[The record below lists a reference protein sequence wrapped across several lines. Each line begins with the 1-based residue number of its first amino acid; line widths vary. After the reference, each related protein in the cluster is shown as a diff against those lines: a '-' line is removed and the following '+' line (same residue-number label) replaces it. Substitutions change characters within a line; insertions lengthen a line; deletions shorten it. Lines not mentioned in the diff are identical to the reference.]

1 MNSII
6 KLTNGETI
14 IAEIVHEDDKVTSVL
29 EPLAL
34 EIGEGETGKPMMVA
48 MTWIPLTKSINMVN
62 LNTNHVV
69 AVADVDEEI
78 DAYYVKSLAIL
89 KGDVEKLREI
99 MREEAGVEDL
109 EEIAERVRSAET
121 EFNLDEEIDDPWM
134 DKFGQPIESKP
145 SANTVH

>member
-14 IAEIVHEDDKVTSVL
+14 IAEIVHQDDDTTSVL

-48 MTWIPLTKSINMVN
+48 MTWIPLTKKINMVN
-62 LNTNHVV
+62 LKSHHVV
-69 AVADVDEEI
+69 AVADTDDEM
-78 DAYYVKSLAIL
+78 DAYYIKSLAIL
-89 KGDVEKLREI
+89 KGDVDKLREI
-99 MREEAGVEDL
+99 IREEAGVEELD
-109 EEIAERVRSAET
+109 EIIERVQSAEK
-121 EFNLDEEIDDPWM
+121 EFDLDEESDPWM
-134 DKFGQPIESKP
+134 EKFGQPIEV

>member
-14 IAEIVHEDDKVTSVL
+14 IAEIVHQDENTTSVL

-48 MTWIPLTKSINMVN
+48 MTWIPLTKKINMVN
-62 LNTNHVV
+62 LKSDHVV
-69 AVADVDEEI
+69 AVADCDEEV
-78 DAYYVKSLAIL
+78 DAYYIKSLAIL
-89 KGDVEKLREI
+89 KGDAEKLREI
-99 MREEAGVEDL
+99 LREEAGEDDIERIRETL
-109 EEIAERVRSAET
+109 YEAAQEE
-121 EFNLDEEIDDPWM
+121 EEEYDPWIE
-134 DKFGQPIESKP
+134 KFGKPIK

>member
-14 IAEIVHEDDKVTSVL
+14 VAEIVHEDDTTTSVL

-48 MTWIPLTKSINMVN
+48 MTWIPLTKKVNMVN
-62 LNTNHVV
+62 INTNHVV
-69 AVADVDEEI
+69 AIADVDEDI

-89 KGDVEKLREI
+89 KGDVDKLREI
-99 MREEAGVEDL
+99 MREEAGVKDL
-109 EEIAERVRSAET
+109 EEIVDRVQSAET
-121 EFNLDEEIDDPWM
+121 EFNLDDEEVNDPWM
-134 DKFGQPIESKP
+134 DKFGQPVEL

>member
-14 IAEIVHEDDKVTSVL
+14 IAEIVHQDESTTSIL

-48 MTWIPLTKSINMVN
+48 MTWIPLTKKINMVN
-62 LNTNHVV
+62 LKSAHVV
-69 AVADVDEEI
+69 AVAEADEDI

-99 MREEAGVEDL
+99 LREEATEEEL
-109 EEIAERVRSAET
+109 EEISERVASAET
-121 EFNLDEEIDDPWM
+121 EFNLDSEIEDLWM
-134 DKFGQPIESKP
+134 EKFGQPVEL

>member
-14 IAEIVHEDDKVTSVL
+14 VGEIVHEDETITSVL

-48 MTWIPLTKSINMVN
+48 MTWIPLTKKINMVN

-69 AVADVDEEI
+69 AVADVDEDM
-78 DAYYVKSLAIL
+78 DAYYIKSLAIL

-99 MREEAGVEDL
+99 MINEASEEELD
-109 EEIAERVRSAET
+109 EISERVRSAET
-121 EFNLDEEIDDPWM
+121 EFDLDDEVINDPWM
-134 DKFGQPIESKP
+134 DKFGQPVEI

>member
-14 IAEIVHEDDKVTSVL
+14 VGEIVHQDETTTSVL

-34 EIGEGETGKPMMVA
+34 EIGEGETGKPIMVA
-48 MTWIPLTKSINMVN
+48 MTWVPLTKKVNMVN

-78 DAYYVKSLAIL
+78 DDYYVRSLGIL
-89 KGDVEKLREI
+89 KGNPSIDES
-99 MREEAGVEDL
+99 EEP
-109 EEIAERVRSAET
+109 EEEV
-121 EFNLDEEIDDPWM
+121 DEEVNDPWM
-134 DKFGQPIESKP
+134 EKFGQPIEL

>member
-14 IAEIVHEDDKVTSVL
+14 VGEIVHQDETTTSIL

-48 MTWIPLTKSINMVN
+48 MTWVPLTKKINMVN

-69 AVADVDEEI
+69 AMADVDEDI
-78 DAYYVKSLAIL
+78 DKYYIKSLAVIR
-89 KGDVEKLREI
+89 GDLEKLREI
-99 MREEAGVEDL
+99 MKEEASEEEL
-109 EEIAERVRSAET
+109 ESISERILSGET
-121 EFNLDEEIDDPWM
+121 EFDLLEDEKVFDPWM
-134 DKFGQPIESKP
+134 EKFGQPIEL

>member
-14 IAEIVHEDDKVTSVL
+14 IAEIVHQDDNTTSVL

-34 EIGEGETGKPMMVA
+34 EIGEGASGKPIMVA
-48 MTWIPLTKSINMVN
+48 MTWIPLTKKINMVN
-62 LNTNHVV
+62 LKSSHVV
-69 AVADVDEEI
+69 AVADADEDI

-89 KGDVEKLREI
+89 KGDTEKLREI
-99 MREEAGVEDL
+99 LREEAGVEELD
-109 EEIAERVRSAET
+109 EIVERVKSSET
-121 EFNLDEEIDDPWM
+121 EFNLDNEEVNDPWM
-134 DKFGQPIESKP
+134 EKFGQPLEL

>member
-14 IAEIVHEDDKVTSVL
+14 VAEIVHEDDTTTSVL

-48 MTWIPLTKSINMVN
+48 MTWIPLTKKVNMVN
-62 LNTNHVV
+62 INTNHVV
-69 AVADVDEEI
+69 AIADVDEDI

-89 KGDVEKLREI
+89 KGDVKKLREI

-109 EEIAERVRSAET
+109 EEIVDRVQSAET
-121 EFNLDEEIDDPWM
+121 EFNLDEEVNNPWM
-134 DKFGQPIESKP
+134 EKFGQPVEL

>member
-14 IAEIVHEDDKVTSVL
+14 IAEIAHQDETTTSVL

-48 MTWIPLTKSINMVN
+48 MTWIPLTKKINMVN

-69 AVADVDEEI
+69 AVADTDEDM
-78 DAYYVKSLAIL
+78 DAYYIKSLAIL
-89 KGDVEKLREI
+89 KGDVDKLREI
-99 MREEAGVEDL
+99 MMNEASEEELD
-109 EEIAERVRSAET
+109 EISERVRSAET
-121 EFNLDEEIDDPWM
+121 EFDLDDEEINDPWM
-134 DKFGQPIESKP
+134 DKFGQPVEI

>member
-14 IAEIVHEDDKVTSVL
+14 IAEIVHEDEKTTSVL

-48 MTWIPLTKSINMVN
+48 MTWIPLTKTTNLVN
-62 LNTNHVV
+62 LNTKHVV
-69 AVADVDEEI
+69 AIADVDEEI
-78 DAYYVKSLAIL
+78 DAYYIKSLAIL
-89 KGDVEKLREI
+89 KGDVKKLREI
-99 MREEAGVEDL
+99 LRDEADVEDL
-109 EEIAERVRSAET
+109 EEITERIRSAET
-121 EFNLDEEIDDPWM
+121 EFNLDEELNDPWM
-134 DKFGQPIESKP
+134 DKFGQPLELKP